1 MSFKRSPL
9 MPSLRLRPL
18 LCGSSLLVFLLLA
31 AQPLAQA
38 QPANARIDEAEAIAR
53 ALGDADYLTTSEAAR
68 TAANARAET
77 IGVLENP
84 SVSVARSRLNG
95 ALDDEEE
102 WQAQIVQ
109 PIDIS
114 GRRSALRA
122 AAKAQSFAVIAE
134 TGRGLEERKAAARRA
149 YAQCAAAEEIAGVHT
164 TFVSELRS
172 ALRIVGERVNA
183 GDTAAYDL
191 RRVRVE
197 LSAAEAQAGLA
208 AGEQAATCIALAEIT
223 GLEGARSAGPL
234 RPPTLS
240 SPADGARRLD
250 LEATERRLEAA
261 RSTAK
266 AAARASLPELE
277 VGIGYRRVETPF
289 GSSDGPA
296 VTIGATVPL
305 FNSGGAASREAQAL
319 ARLAAA
325 DAALTRRSVAAE
337 ISTARARAVA
347 ATEAARASART
358 AADAGRLSEIA
369 EVAYAAGEIGVAELI
384 DAYRAAHDAKTSTLE
399 LTERAV
405 LAVIELDLAQ
415 GGPTP

>member
-1 MSFKRSPL
+1 MSFKRSPV
-9 MPSLRLRPL
+9 MPSSRLRPL
-18 LCGSSLLVFLLLA
+18 LCGSSVLVFLLLA

-53 ALGDADYLTTSEAAR
+53 ALGDPDYLTTSEAAR
-68 TAANARAET
+68 AAASARAET
-77 IGVLENP
+77 IGVLDNP
-84 SVSVARSRLNG
+84 SVSVTRSRLSG
-95 ALDDEEE
+95 TLDEEEE

-122 AAKAQSFAVIAE
+122 AAKAESFAVIAE
-134 TGRGLEERKAAARRA
+134 TSRGLEERKAAARRA
-149 YAQCAAAEEIAGVHT
+149 YAQCAVAEEIAGVHT
-164 TFVSELRS
+164 TFVNELRS
-172 ALRIVGERVNA
+172 ALRIVGERVEA

-208 AGEQAATCIALAEIT
+208 IGEQAATCIALAEIT

-234 RPPTLS
+234 RPPPLS
-240 SPADGARRLD
+240 SPTDGARRLD

-261 RSTAK
+261 RSMAR
-266 AAARASLPELE
+266 AAARARLPELE

-325 DAALTRRSVAAE
+325 DAALARRAVAAE
-337 ISTARARAVA
+337 TSTARARAVA
-347 ATEAARASART
+347 ATEAASAAART

-405 LAVIELDLAQ
+405 LAAIELDLAQ